1 MNDIGNL
8 HVIDY
13 YLYQASGPIAPEPRW
28 LVYQLEQASR
38 RASQMPKWLTRCEPD
53 FDISTEQREGWA
65 YDD

>member
-13 YLYQASGPIAPEPRW
+13 YLYQATLNAEGTC
-28 LVYQLEQASR
+28 LDLESTA
-38 RASQMPKWLTRCEPD
+38 D

-65 YDD
+65 YDDYAL

>member
-8 HVIDY
+8 HVIDW
-13 YLYQASGPIAPEPRW
+13 YLWNALQFEENQILYGIAFSIDGRTIPNED
-28 LVYQLEQASR
+28 VVI
-38 RASQMPKWLTRCEPD
+38 D